1 MYKELSQA
9 ITEIVRFTNKHRI
22 EADFHIHTAGQL
34 QGEEG
39 VPDKYWARFE
49 KRAGVYLIFDC
60 SAGGVYYVGMS
71 KRDTGSRLYGWM
83 YESNRVNEA
92 VTEEDLVLSV
102 VLESEPYMSPALES
116 FLIDKMEPKLNKK
129 AV

>member
-1 MYKELSQA
+1 MYEEISQA
-9 ITEIVRFTNKHRI
+9 ITEIVRFTNGHSI
-22 EADFHIHTAGQL
+22 EAEFHIHTAGQL
-34 QGEEG
+34 QGDEG

-49 KRAGVYLIFDC
+49 ERAGVYVIFDC
-60 SAGGVYYVGMS
+60 DDGGVYYIGMS

-92 VTEEDLVLSV
+92 VGKNDLVLSV
-102 VLESEPYMSPALES
+102 VLENEPYMSPALES
-116 FLIDKMEPKLNKK
+116 YLIDKMDPSLNKK